1 MYAHELYEQNKPR
14 VVVTYPGRFQPFHQ
28 GHAGVFAKLQKQFGR
43 DSVYI
48 LTSNDTSSAKSP
60 FNFSDKYQLMT
71 AAGVPGDKIIETNQM
86 YKLPD
91 SIDAANTIFIT
102 AVGAPDADRLNP
114 DTYTKRDQKDKE
126 GNVTKPAG
134 SPSYYKIWGSAE
146 TPVTADQHGYV
157 IVIPEIHKEVTIK
170 GQKYDVSH
178 GTECRNLWNSIRN
191 DAKARTEFLSQ
202 MYARPSQELAAIF
215 DKIPQATAED
225 ISADNQTSTSLIHGT
240 EFKQGVAEDNSNG
253 PQTVTRIDSQQI
265 KDFGSNLKNYK
276 HTDDWS
282 QSGIDTGDDSYWQKK
297 NLKTNDTKGL
307 FAGDPHRTALYATG
321 NAHETRYVEFT
332 QNGQP
337 IVYFDKKDLP
347 KMRGRKTYLTV
358 FDAANFKELPTG
370 EYFSENPGKPLKQT
384 VINDPFQY
392 IADQGWIV
400 RVTDDLNKVFK
411 QVQSMHKNGKI
422 QQYGAE
428 GMDESV
434 QQGVSESQTAKTGIM
449 QTDVYGSRAYHARC
463 LEPGCD
469 WESRRYD
476 RIQQAQAAAKKHSAT
491 HFDKKDLAENF
502 ADGITFS
509 HSVSY
514 DHEDNPIALNIIAHS
529 NGQKVGYIEFAT
541 DDPQSGIWWSEHTAV
556 NPQYQRQGIARS
568 MYDYAKGLKNIVKQI
583 FPSPNQSPGG
593 KAIWKDKKVWENFAD
608 GRKPGVAEGG
618 VAKAPIKVPT
628 EDGIGWQDIRLLAGE
643 GKLTQKTI
651 KQAIDIIRKQ
661 RKEKSSV
668 AEDAAGVGVVAKNK
682 KMARDPRYSM
692 SITKDVKPSTPK
704 NMLRAFRLSEQ
715 EIEEGI
721 HPYGTDIWGR
731 PEMPD
736 DIKPAS
742 YVFPGIISAYKAAQ
756 KQGMKVVKSAGGRF
770 KLAPLNDPNPELV
783 PNPKFPE
790 VKQKVQ
796 QELDKLQSIYDSV
809 GKTMSREDFFNQ
821 YAGGFGQLRKQMSHW
836 NKVLSDTPTFVEKSS
851 AIKEDENN
859 PTEKQIMSMV
869 KNFLP
874 LVMKELKIKKLPKII
889 IKKHIE
895 TTDGQATFGRF
906 VNEEEKIYLGIADR
920 HPVDILRTLAHEL
933 VHFKQYEQGRM
944 EPDSGDT
951 GSPIENEANAVAGV
965 LMRYFNKK
973 YPDAV
978 KSSAVSLD
986 ESLFERY
993 QQFKENGDEPDEV
1006 RKQKN
1011 LIPFPKGTV
1020 KVDVSDVYDWY
1031 KLGQEISDLD
1041 DANPADF
1048 GKGPPQ
1054 TVMAFGSE
1062 PEEHRYLKD
1071 LKRLG
1076 LKTHDIDENFADGR
1090 NPQDKGDSK
1099 RYNVPTKGKISTLRK
1114 IAKQGGRRGQL
1125 AHWMANMRS
1134 GKNKK

>member
-28 GHAGVFAKLQKQFGR
+28 GHAGVFAQLQKKFGR

-126 GNVTKPAG
+126 GNITKPAG
-134 SPSYYKIWGSAE
+134 SPSYYKTWGGAE
-146 TPVTADQHGYV
+146 TPVTSDQHGYV
-157 IVIPEIHKEVTIK
+157 IIIPEIHKEVTIK
-170 GQKYDVSH
+170 GKKYDVSH
-178 GTECRNLWNSIRN
+178 GTECRNLWNAIRN
-191 DAKARTEFLSQ
+191 DAKARTEFLTQ

-225 ISADNQTSTSLIHGT
+225 ISADSQTSTSPVHGGQVT
-240 EFKQGVAEDNSNG
+240 KGMVESDLQEIQRTKGDEEGLSTKGQNWGKETLAKIKMLPGSQRFGYTAGDAGRAGSFLTGADTIIELFDVKHPQDGLRKAGFLSLRSAPWFPIKNSYQVANVGLDSEYRGQGLGQNLYGIAMKLLGMTIVADDTQTPQARSSWLRLSQVPGVAING
-253 PQTVTRIDSQQI
+253 YTSVFPDEWALRNNRNEI
-265 KDFGSNLKNYK
+265 Y
-276 HTDDWS
+276 
-282 QSGIDTGDDSYWQKK
+282 DDSAKRLISSLLKAGGQEIGKNPDFVYVSFPVGANADQNELQALQKGMSIYSSRHPE
-297 NLKTNDTKGL
+297 DG
-307 FAGDPHRTALYATG
+307 G
-321 NAHETRYVEFT
+321 T
-332 QNGQP
+332 QNGLYARWGGQ
-337 IVYFDKKDLP
+337 
-347 KMRGRKTYLTV
+347 
-358 FDAANFKELPTG
+358 
-370 EYFSENPGKPLKQT
+370 
-384 VINDPFQY
+384 
-392 IADQGWIV
+392 V
-400 RVTDDLNKVFK
+400 R
-411 QVQSMHKNGKI
+411 
-422 QQYGAE
+422 E
-428 GMDESV
+428 
-434 QQGVSESQTAKTGIM
+434 
-449 QTDVYGSRAYHARC
+449 
-463 LEPGCD
+463 
-469 WESRRYD
+469 
-476 RIQQAQAAAKKHSAT
+476 
-491 HFDKKDLAENF
+491 
-502 ADGITFS
+502 
-509 HSVSY
+509 
-514 DHEDNPIALNIIAHS
+514 
-529 NGQKVGYIEFAT
+529 
-541 DDPQSGIWWSEHTAV
+541 
-556 NPQYQRQGIARS
+556 
-568 MYDYAKGLKNIVKQI
+568 
-583 FPSPNQSPGG
+583 
-593 KAIWKDKKVWENFAD
+593 
-608 GRKPGVAEGG
+608 
-618 VAKAPIKVPT
+618 
-628 EDGIGWQDIRLLAGE
+628 QD
-643 GKLTQKTI
+643 
-651 KQAIDIIRKQ
+651 
-661 RKEKSSV
+661 V

-682 KMARDPRYSM
+682 KMAKDPRYSM

-704 NMLRAFRLSEQ
+704 NMLRAFRLSEDSAVS
-715 EIEEGI
+715 EEQ
-721 HPYGTDIWGR
+721 
-731 PEMPD
+731 
-736 DIKPAS
+736 
-742 YVFPGIISAYKAAQ
+742 II
-756 KQGMKVVKSAGGRF
+756 
-770 KLAPLNDPNPELV
+770 
-783 PNPKFPE
+783 
-790 VKQKVQ
+790 
-796 QELDKLQSIYDSV
+796 
-809 GKTMSREDFFNQ
+809 
-821 YAGGFGQLRKQMSHW
+821 
-836 NKVLSDTPTFVEKSS
+836 
-851 AIKEDENN
+851 
-859 PTEKQIMSMV
+859 SMV
-869 KNFLP
+869 KSFLP
-874 LVMKELKIKKLPKII
+874 LAVKELKIKTLPKII

-895 TTDGQATFGRF
+895 THDGQATFGRF

-933 VHFKQYEQGRM
+933 VHFKQHEQGRM
-944 EPDSGDT
+944 EPNSGDT

-986 ESLFERY
+986 ESLFQRY
-993 QQFKENGDEPDEV
+993 QQFKENGDEADEIK
-1006 RKQKN
+1006 KQKN
-1011 LIPFPKGTV
+1011 LIPYPKGTV

-1071 LKRLG
+1071 LKKLG

>member
-1 MYAHELYEQNKPR
+1 MYAHELYEQNKPKI
-14 VVVTYPGRFQPFHQ
+14 VVTYPGRFQPFHQ
-28 GHAGVFAKLQKQFGR
+28 GHAGVFAQLQKKFGR

-48 LTSNDTSSAKSP
+48 LTSNDTNSAKSP

-126 GNVTKPAG
+126 GNITKPAG
-134 SPSYYKIWGSAE
+134 SPSYYKTWGGPE

-157 IVIPEIHKEVTIK
+157 IIIPEIHKEVTIK

-178 GTECRNLWNSIRN
+178 GTECRNLWNAIRN
-191 DAKARTEFLSQ
+191 DAKARTEFLTQ

-215 DKIPQATAED
+215 DKIPQTTSED
-225 ISADNQTSTSLIHGT
+225 VGADSQTSTSPIHGGQVT
-240 EFKQGVAEDNSNG
+240 RSVVESDLQEIQRTKGDEEGLSTKGQNWGKETLSKIKMLPGSQRFGYTAGAAGGAASFLTNADTIIELFDVKHPQDGLRKAGFLSLRSAPWFPIKNSYQVANVGLDSEYRGTGLGQSLYGIAMKLLKMTIVADDTQTPQARSSWLRLSQVPGVAINGYASLFSDEWAQRNNPDEIYDDSALRLIRALSRAGGQVIGKNSDFVYVSFPVGANADKGELQAIQKGIAVYSSQHPEEGGTTNGLYARWGNQVREQGVAEGNN
-253 PQTVTRIDSQQI
+253 
-265 KDFGSNLKNYK
+265 
-276 HTDDWS
+276 
-282 QSGIDTGDDSYWQKK
+282 QSS
-297 NLKTNDTKGL
+297 
-307 FAGDPHRTALYATG
+307 
-321 NAHETRYVEFT
+321 
-332 QNGQP
+332 
-337 IVYFDKKDLP
+337 
-347 KMRGRKTYLTV
+347 
-358 FDAANFKELPTG
+358 
-370 EYFSENPGKPLKQT
+370 
-384 VINDPFQY
+384 
-392 IADQGWIV
+392 
-400 RVTDDLNKVFK
+400 
-411 QVQSMHKNGKI
+411 
-422 QQYGAE
+422 
-428 GMDESV
+428 
-434 QQGVSESQTAKTGIM
+434 AKTGIY
-449 QTDVYGSRAYHARC
+449 QSEVYGARAYHSKC
-463 LEPGCD
+463 LEKGCD

-476 RIQQAQAAAKKHSAT
+476 RIKQAQDAAKKHAQT
-491 HFDKKDLAENF
+491 H
-502 ADGITFS
+502 I
-509 HSVSY
+509 
-514 DHEDNPIALNIIAHS
+514 
-529 NGQKVGYIEFAT
+529 
-541 DDPQSGIWWSEHTAV
+541 
-556 NPQYQRQGIARS
+556 
-568 MYDYAKGLKNIVKQI
+568 
-583 FPSPNQSPGG
+583 
-593 KAIWKDKKVWENFAD
+593 
-608 GRKPGVAEGG
+608 KPG
-618 VAKAPIKVPT
+618 
-628 EDGIGWQDIRLLAGE
+628 
-643 GKLTQKTI
+643 
-651 KQAIDIIRKQ
+651 
-661 RKEKSSV
+661 V

-682 KMARDPRYSM
+682 KMAKDPRYSM

-704 NMLRAFRLSEQ
+704 NMLRAFRLSEDSTVS
-715 EIEEGI
+715 EEQ
-721 HPYGTDIWGR
+721 
-731 PEMPD
+731 
-736 DIKPAS
+736 
-742 YVFPGIISAYKAAQ
+742 II
-756 KQGMKVVKSAGGRF
+756 
-770 KLAPLNDPNPELV
+770 
-783 PNPKFPE
+783 
-790 VKQKVQ
+790 
-796 QELDKLQSIYDSV
+796 
-809 GKTMSREDFFNQ
+809 
-821 YAGGFGQLRKQMSHW
+821 
-836 NKVLSDTPTFVEKSS
+836 
-851 AIKEDENN
+851 
-859 PTEKQIMSMV
+859 SMV
-869 KNFLP
+869 KSFLP
-874 LVMKELKIKKLPKII
+874 LAMKELKLEKLPKIV

-895 TTDGQATFGRF
+895 SHDGQATFGRF

-933 VHFKQYEQGRM
+933 AHFKQHQQGRM

-973 YPDAV
+973 YPNAV

-993 QQFKENGDEPDEV
+993 QQFKENGDEADEIK
-1006 RKQKN
+1006 KQKN

-1031 KLGQEISDLD
+1031 KIGQEISDLD
-1041 DANPADF
+1041 DADPADF

>member
-1 MYAHELYEQNKPR
+1 MYAHELYEQNKPKI
-14 VVVTYPGRFQPFHQ
+14 VVTYPGRFQPFHQ

-134 SPSYYKIWGSAE
+134 SPSYYKTWGGPE

-215 DKIPQATAED
+215 DKIPQTTSED
-225 ISADNQTSTSLIHGT
+225 ISADSQTSTSPIHGT
-240 EFKQGVAEDNSNG
+240 EFKQGVAEGAAETSWSNDTDTITLHDILELTKHIKQINLPINDNLKSKLLHWEGNPEEIERVNQVTVSNQFPILIMVDEQG
-253 PQTVTRIDSQQI
+253 QIAWILDGNHRLHKAIQSQAKTI
-265 KDFGSNLKNYK
+265 PAKLIRPSNL
-276 HTDDWS
+276 DD
-282 QSGIDTGDDSYWQKK
+282 K
-297 NLKTNDTKGL
+297 
-307 FAGDPHRTALYATG
+307 
-321 NAHETRYVEFT
+321 
-332 QNGQP
+332 
-337 IVYFDKKDLP
+337 
-347 KMRGRKTYLTV
+347 
-358 FDAANFKELPTG
+358 
-370 EYFSENPGKPLKQT
+370 
-384 VINDPFQY
+384 
-392 IADQGWIV
+392 
-400 RVTDDLNKVFK
+400 
-411 QVQSMHKNGKI
+411 
-422 QQYGAE
+422 
-428 GMDESV
+428 
-434 QQGVSESQTAKTGIM
+434 
-449 QTDVYGSRAYHARC
+449 
-463 LEPGCD
+463 
-469 WESRRYD
+469 
-476 RIQQAQAAAKKHSAT
+476 AKKI
-491 HFDKKDLAENF
+491 F
-502 ADGITFS
+502 
-509 HSVSY
+509 
-514 DHEDNPIALNIIAHS
+514 NI
-529 NGQKVGYIEFAT
+529 KE
-541 DDPQSGIWWSEHTAV
+541 
-556 NPQYQRQGIARS
+556 QG
-568 MYDYAKGLKNIVKQI
+568 
-583 FPSPNQSPGG
+583 
-593 KAIWKDKKVWENFAD
+593 
-608 GRKPGVAEGG
+608 
-618 VAKAPIKVPT
+618 
-628 EDGIGWQDIRLLAGE
+628 
-643 GKLTQKTI
+643 
-651 KQAIDIIRKQ
+651 
-661 RKEKSSV
+661 V

-993 QQFKENGDEPDEV
+993 QQFKENGDEP
-1006 RKQKN
+1006 
-1011 LIPFPKGTV
+1011 
-1020 KVDVSDVYDWY
+1020 
-1031 KLGQEISDLD
+1031 
-1041 DANPADF
+1041 
-1048 GKGPPQ
+1048 
-1054 TVMAFGSE
+1054 
-1062 PEEHRYLKD
+1062 EEHRYLKD

-1099 RYNVPTKGKISTLRK
+1099 RYKVPTKGKISTLRK

>member
-28 GHAGVFAKLQKQFGR
+28 GHAGVFAQLQKKFGR

-134 SPSYYKIWGSAE
+134 SPSYYKTWGGPE
-146 TPVTADQHGYV
+146 TPVTSDQHGYV
-157 IVIPEIHKEVTIK
+157 IIIPEIHKEVTIK
-170 GQKYDVSH
+170 GKKYDVSH
-178 GTECRNLWNSIRN
+178 GTECRNLWNAIRN
-191 DAKARTEFLSQ
+191 DAKARTEFLTQ

-225 ISADNQTSTSLIHGT
+225 ISADSQTSTSPIHGGQVT
-240 EFKQGVAEDNSNG
+240 KGMVESDLQEIQRTKGDEEGLSTKGQNWGKETLAKIKMLPGSQRFGYTAGDAGRASSFLTDADTIIELFDIKHPQDGLRKAGFLSLRSAPWFPIKNSYQVANVGLDSEYRGQGLGQNLYGVAMKLLGMTIVADDTQTPQARSSWLRLSQVPGVAINGYTSVFPDEWALRNNRNEIYDDSAKRLISSLLKAGAQEIGKKSGFVYVSFPVGANADQNELQALQKGMSIYSSRHPEDGGTQNGLYARWGGQVNEQGVAEGDNRS
-253 PQTVTRIDSQQI
+253 S
-265 KDFGSNLKNYK
+265 
-276 HTDDWS
+276 
-282 QSGIDTGDDSYWQKK
+282 
-297 NLKTNDTKGL
+297 
-307 FAGDPHRTALYATG
+307 
-321 NAHETRYVEFT
+321 
-332 QNGQP
+332 
-337 IVYFDKKDLP
+337 
-347 KMRGRKTYLTV
+347 
-358 FDAANFKELPTG
+358 
-370 EYFSENPGKPLKQT
+370 
-384 VINDPFQY
+384 
-392 IADQGWIV
+392 
-400 RVTDDLNKVFK
+400 
-411 QVQSMHKNGKI
+411 
-422 QQYGAE
+422 
-428 GMDESV
+428 
-434 QQGVSESQTAKTGIM
+434 AKTGIY
-449 QTDVYGSRAYHARC
+449 QSEVYGTKAYHSKC
-463 LEPGCD
+463 LEKGCD
-469 WESRRYD
+469 WESRRFD
-476 RIQQAQAAAKKHSAT
+476 RIKQAQDAAKKHAQT
-491 HFDKKDLAENF
+491 HIK
-502 ADGITFS
+502 
-509 HSVSY
+509 
-514 DHEDNPIALNIIAHS
+514 
-529 NGQKVGYIEFAT
+529 
-541 DDPQSGIWWSEHTAV
+541 SG
-556 NPQYQRQGIARS
+556 
-568 MYDYAKGLKNIVKQI
+568 
-583 FPSPNQSPGG
+583 
-593 KAIWKDKKVWENFAD
+593 
-608 GRKPGVAEGG
+608 
-618 VAKAPIKVPT
+618 
-628 EDGIGWQDIRLLAGE
+628 
-643 GKLTQKTI
+643 
-651 KQAIDIIRKQ
+651 
-661 RKEKSSV
+661 V

-682 KMARDPRYSM
+682 KMAKDPRYSM

-704 NMLRAFRLSEQ
+704 NMLRAFRLSEDSAVS
-715 EIEEGI
+715 EEQ
-721 HPYGTDIWGR
+721 
-731 PEMPD
+731 
-736 DIKPAS
+736 IK
-742 YVFPGIISAYKAAQ
+742 
-756 KQGMKVVKSAGGRF
+756 GMVKS
-770 KLAPLNDPNPELV
+770 
-783 PNPKFPE
+783 
-790 VKQKVQ
+790 
-796 QELDKLQSIYDSV
+796 
-809 GKTMSREDFFNQ
+809 
-821 YAGGFGQLRKQMSHW
+821 
-836 NKVLSDTPTFVEKSS
+836 
-851 AIKEDENN
+851 
-859 PTEKQIMSMV
+859 
-869 KNFLP
+869 FLP
-874 LVMKELKIKKLPKII
+874 LAMKELKLKKLPKII

-895 TTDGQATFGRF
+895 SHDGQATFGRF
-906 VNEEEKIYLGIADR
+906 ANEEEVIYLGIADR

-933 VHFKQYEQGRM
+933 VHSKQHEQGRM
-944 EPDSGDT
+944 EPNSGDT

-993 QQFKENGDEPDEV
+993 QQFKENGDEADEIK
-1006 RKQKN
+1006 KQKN
-1011 LIPFPKGTV
+1011 LILYPKGTV

-1071 LKRLG
+1071 LKKLG

>member
-1 MYAHELYEQNKPR
+1 
-14 VVVTYPGRFQPFHQ
+14 
-28 GHAGVFAKLQKQFGR
+28 
-43 DSVYI
+43 
-48 LTSNDTSSAKSP
+48 
-60 FNFSDKYQLMT
+60 MT

-134 SPSYYKIWGSAE
+134 SPSYYKTWGGPE

-215 DKIPQATAED
+215 DKIPQTTSED
-225 ISADNQTSTSLIHGT
+225 ISADSQTSTSPIHGT
-240 EFKQGVAEDNSNG
+240 EFKQGVAEGAAETSWSNDTDTITLHDILELTKHIKQINLPINDNLKSKLLHWEGNPEEIERVNQVTVSNQFPILIMVDEQG
-253 PQTVTRIDSQQI
+253 QIAWILDGNHRLHKAIQSQAKTI
-265 KDFGSNLKNYK
+265 PAKLIRPSNL
-276 HTDDWS
+276 DD
-282 QSGIDTGDDSYWQKK
+282 K
-297 NLKTNDTKGL
+297 
-307 FAGDPHRTALYATG
+307 
-321 NAHETRYVEFT
+321 
-332 QNGQP
+332 
-337 IVYFDKKDLP
+337 
-347 KMRGRKTYLTV
+347 
-358 FDAANFKELPTG
+358 
-370 EYFSENPGKPLKQT
+370 
-384 VINDPFQY
+384 
-392 IADQGWIV
+392 
-400 RVTDDLNKVFK
+400 
-411 QVQSMHKNGKI
+411 
-422 QQYGAE
+422 
-428 GMDESV
+428 
-434 QQGVSESQTAKTGIM
+434 
-449 QTDVYGSRAYHARC
+449 
-463 LEPGCD
+463 
-469 WESRRYD
+469 
-476 RIQQAQAAAKKHSAT
+476 AKKI
-491 HFDKKDLAENF
+491 F
-502 ADGITFS
+502 
-509 HSVSY
+509 
-514 DHEDNPIALNIIAHS
+514 NI
-529 NGQKVGYIEFAT
+529 KE
-541 DDPQSGIWWSEHTAV
+541 
-556 NPQYQRQGIARS
+556 QG
-568 MYDYAKGLKNIVKQI
+568 
-583 FPSPNQSPGG
+583 
-593 KAIWKDKKVWENFAD
+593 
-608 GRKPGVAEGG
+608 
-618 VAKAPIKVPT
+618 
-628 EDGIGWQDIRLLAGE
+628 
-643 GKLTQKTI
+643 
-651 KQAIDIIRKQ
+651 
-661 RKEKSSV
+661 V

-1099 RYNVPTKGKISTLRK
+1099 RYKVPTKGKISTLRK

>member
-1 MYAHELYEQNKPR
+1 MYAHELYEQNKPKI
-14 VVVTYPGRFQPFHQ
+14 VVTYPGRFQPFHQ
-28 GHAGVFAKLQKQFGR
+28 GHAGVFAQLQKKFGR

-134 SPSYYKIWGSAE
+134 SPSYYKTWGGPE

-225 ISADNQTSTSLIHGT
+225 ISAESQTSTSPIHGT
-240 EFKQGVAEDNSNG
+240 EFKQGVAEGLTATIYPNAE
-253 PQTVTRIDSQQI
+253 VI
-265 KDFGSNLKNYK
+265 KS
-276 HTDDWS
+276 
-282 QSGIDTGDDSYWQKK
+282 
-297 NLKTNDTKGL
+297 
-307 FAGDPHRTALYATG
+307 
-321 NAHETRYVEFT
+321 
-332 QNGQP
+332 
-337 IVYFDKKDLP
+337 
-347 KMRGRKTYLTV
+347 
-358 FDAANFKELPTG
+358 
-370 EYFSENPGKPLKQT
+370 
-384 VINDPFQY
+384 
-392 IADQGWIV
+392 
-400 RVTDDLNKVFK
+400 
-411 QVQSMHKNGKI
+411 KNGKPVGEI
-422 QQYGAE
+422 YQDGNSWGAFHYRADRGYDFIDSRE
-428 GMDESV
+428 EAIEALRDLHQE
-434 QQGVSESQTAKTGIM
+434 TGR
-449 QTDVYGSRAYHARC
+449 SR
-463 LEPGCD
+463 P
-469 WESRRYD
+469 
-476 RIQQAQAAAKKHSAT
+476 
-491 HFDKKDLAENF
+491 
-502 ADGITFS
+502 
-509 HSVSY
+509 
-514 DHEDNPIALNIIAHS
+514 
-529 NGQKVGYIEFAT
+529 
-541 DDPQSGIWWSEHTAV
+541 
-556 NPQYQRQGIARS
+556 
-568 MYDYAKGLKNIVKQI
+568 DY
-583 FPSPNQSPGG
+583 
-593 KAIWKDKKVWENFAD
+593 
-608 GRKPGVAEGG
+608 
-618 VAKAPIKVPT
+618 
-628 EDGIGWQDIRLLAGE
+628 
-643 GKLTQKTI
+643 TI
-651 KQAIDIIRKQ
+651 KG
-661 RKEKSSV
+661 V
-668 AEDAAGVGVVAKNK
+668 VEDAAGVGVVAKNK

-821 YAGGFGQLRKQMSHW
+821 YAGGFGQLRKQMSRW

-874 LVMKELKIKKLPKII
+874 LVMKELKIKKLPRII
-889 IKKHIE
+889 LKKHIE
-895 TTDGQATFGRF
+895 TNDGQATFGRF

-986 ESLFERY
+986 ESLFKRY
-993 QQFKENGDEPDEV
+993 QQFKENGDEADEV
-1006 RKQKN
+1006 KKQKN
-1011 LIPFPKGTV
+1011 LIPYPKGTV

>member
-1 MYAHELYEQNKPR
+1 MYAHELYEQNKPKI
-14 VVVTYPGRFQPFHQ
+14 VVTYPGRFQPFHQ

-134 SPSYYKIWGSAE
+134 SPSYYKTWGGPE

-215 DKIPQATAED
+215 DKIPQTTAED
-225 ISADNQTSTSLIHGT
+225 VGADSQTSTSPIHGK
-240 EFKQGVAEDNSNG
+240 EFKQGVAETFNRPYRTKSEKSQSGDVDMLAKLPDGTYLSIMFSRADLVDDVWGVEFYRNNSQEVTGEGDAQRIFATVLNAIQKFIKKNKPQKLFFSASKEPDPSMYYG
-253 PQTVTRIDSQQI
+253 PDDVVPNPESRAKLYDRLVQRYAKAWGYRALRADTGTLVRYELTRIKQGVTEAFGPLPRDSQQI
-265 KDFGSNLKNYK
+265 RLGRHTVDIERVGKDKNYIGFAWHDSK
-276 HTDDWS
+276 GQDHYEEVSVGDLGSYDDL
-282 QSGIDTGDDSYWQKK
+282 IDRIKQEISYQE
-297 NLKTNDTKGL
+297 
-307 FAGDPHRTALYATG
+307 R
-321 NAHETRYVEFT
+321 
-332 QNGQP
+332 
-337 IVYFDKKDLP
+337 
-347 KMRGRKTYLTV
+347 
-358 FDAANFKELPTG
+358 
-370 EYFSENPGKPLKQT
+370 
-384 VINDPFQY
+384 QY
-392 IADQGWIV
+392 TDQG
-400 RVTDDLNKVFK
+400 
-411 QVQSMHKNGKI
+411 
-422 QQYGAE
+422 
-428 GMDESV
+428 
-434 QQGVSESQTAKTGIM
+434 
-449 QTDVYGSRAYHARC
+449 
-463 LEPGCD
+463 
-469 WESRRYD
+469 
-476 RIQQAQAAAKKHSAT
+476 
-491 HFDKKDLAENF
+491 
-502 ADGITFS
+502 
-509 HSVSY
+509 
-514 DHEDNPIALNIIAHS
+514 
-529 NGQKVGYIEFAT
+529 
-541 DDPQSGIWWSEHTAV
+541 
-556 NPQYQRQGIARS
+556 
-568 MYDYAKGLKNIVKQI
+568 
-583 FPSPNQSPGG
+583 
-593 KAIWKDKKVWENFAD
+593 
-608 GRKPGVAEGG
+608 
-618 VAKAPIKVPT
+618 
-628 EDGIGWQDIRLLAGE
+628 
-643 GKLTQKTI
+643 
-651 KQAIDIIRKQ
+651 
-661 RKEKSSV
+661 V

-704 NMLRAFRLSEQ
+704 NMLRALRLSEDSAVN
-715 EIEEGI
+715 EE
-721 HPYGTDIWGR
+721 
-731 PEMPD
+731 
-736 DIKPAS
+736 
-742 YVFPGIISAYKAAQ
+742 
-756 KQGMKVVKSAGGRF
+756 
-770 KLAPLNDPNPELV
+770 
-783 PNPKFPE
+783 
-790 VKQKVQ
+790 
-796 QELDKLQSIYDSV
+796 
-809 GKTMSREDFFNQ
+809 
-821 YAGGFGQLRKQMSHW
+821 
-836 NKVLSDTPTFVEKSS
+836 
-851 AIKEDENN
+851 
-859 PTEKQIMSMV
+859 QIMSMV

-874 LVMKELKIKKLPKII
+874 LAMKELKLKKLPKII
-889 IKKHIE
+889 LKKHIKSD
-895 TTDGQATFGRF
+895 DGQATFGRF

-944 EPDSGDT
+944 KPDSGDT
-951 GSPIENEANAVAGV
+951 GSPIENEAHAVAGV

-986 ESLFERY
+986 ESLFKRY
-993 QQFKENGDEPDEV
+993 QQFKENGDEADEV
-1006 RKQKN
+1006 KKQKN
-1011 LIPFPKGTV
+1011 LIPYPKGTV

-1076 LKTHDIDENFADGR
+1076 LKTHDIDENFANGR